1 MGAFSV
7 EESAVIDAQ
16 PAAVY
21 AVLADYRR
29 HHPRILPPQYF
40 TGLEVEQGGIG
51 AGTVIRVGMRAL
63 GRAVAYRLTVSEPE
77 PGRVLVEADRAAGVV
92 TTFTVEPVDGGQRAR
107 VRIATAWAPKRGLRG
122 LGERL
127 LNPPVARRIY
137 RQELRQLAAYLQRG
151 PVEAAAG
158 PAQPPPAAR

>member
-16 PAAVY
+16 SAAVY

-40 TGLEVEQGGIG
+40 TGLEVEQGGVG

-77 PGRVLVEADRAAGVV
+77 PGRVLVEADPAAGVV
-92 TTFTVEPVDGGQRAR
+92 TTFTVAPVDGGQRAR
-107 VRIATAWAPKRGLRG
+107 VRIATEWAPKRGLLG

-127 LNPPVARRIY
+127 LNPPIARRIY

-151 PVEAAAG
+151 PDQ
-158 PAQPPPAAR
+158 PAPAAR